1 MGTCLVDL
9 CQCLGICIS
18 CIYQPQ
24 EELSLACL
32 TKEVAL
38 HWNLEVHPVFTLYT
52 YLGKL
57 IHLGKAEAGVR
68 RDPKGEAPTATKHPQ
83 ILVK

>member
-1 MGTCLVDL
+1 MGICWVDL

-24 EELSLACL
+24 KELSLACL
-32 TKEVAL
+32 TKEVVL
-38 HWNLEVHPVFTLYT
+38 HWNLGVYPVFILYT
-52 YLGKL
+52 YLGNL
-57 IHLGKAEAGVR
+57 IPLGKAEAGVR
-68 RDPKGEAPTATKHPQ
+68 IDPKWEAPTAPKHPQ